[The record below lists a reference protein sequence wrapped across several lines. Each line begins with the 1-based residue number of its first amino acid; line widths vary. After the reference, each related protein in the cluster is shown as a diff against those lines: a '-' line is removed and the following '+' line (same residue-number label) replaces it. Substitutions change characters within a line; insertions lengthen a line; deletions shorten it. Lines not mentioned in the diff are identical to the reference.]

1 LNNYLTEEAIN
12 KLKDELEHRQNV
24 VRFEINDELKE
35 ARAQGDLSENYEYK
49 AAKTERARNN
59 GRMHYLEKMIKTAV
73 IIQDNT
79 ADDQVGIGK
88 TVILKFINSDEIDEF
103 KIVTTIDADPMNNKI
118 SIESPIGKAI
128 YKHKAGEQLKITSP
142 QGEYYVII
150 DKILKGGD

>member
-1 LNNYLTEEAIN
+1 MNNYLTEEAIN